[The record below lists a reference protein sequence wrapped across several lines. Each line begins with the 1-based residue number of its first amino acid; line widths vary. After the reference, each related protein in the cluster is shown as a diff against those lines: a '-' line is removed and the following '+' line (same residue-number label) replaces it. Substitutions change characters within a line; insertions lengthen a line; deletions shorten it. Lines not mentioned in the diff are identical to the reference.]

1 MRPEYIFMDLDGT
14 ISDPKEGITKAVAHA
29 LSYYGIQVENLDTL
43 EKFIGPPLLDSF
55 QDFYGFSEEQ
65 SREAV
70 GKYREYFSRQGLF
83 ENVLYDGMKEL
94 LAEVTSQ
101 GKKIVIAT
109 SKPEVY
115 TVQILKYFEIEQYF
129 YFVAGSTLDG
139 SRSKKGDVIRYA
151 LDSLKITADQAVM
164 VGDRKHDVI
173 GAKEN
178 DAYMLLTGFGIPNVG
193 KAAAKTIMKRF
204 PSILDLE
211 DADRD
216 ALMEVDDVGEVS
228 ADCIFRFFHDEKN
241 KEMIARL
248 KSLGVNMEA
257 EETETIDSAVSGK
270 TVVIT
275 GTLPTLGRKEAAE
288 LVEKYGGKVSGSV
301 SKKTDYVVAGES
313 AGSKL
318 TKAQE
323 LGITVL
329 TEAELF
335 VLLGISAE
343 NGE

>member
-43 EKFIGPPLLDSF
+43 EKYIGPPLLDSF

-83 ENVLYDGMKEL
+83 ENVLYEGMKEL
-94 LAEVTSQ
+94 LAEVASL

-109 SKPEVY
+109 SN
-115 TVQILKYFEIEQYF
+115 F
-129 YFVAGSTLDG
+129 YFFAGSTLDG

-178 DAYMLLTGFGIPNVG
+178 GMYVIGVLYGYGDRME
-193 KAAAKTIMKRF
+193 
-204 PSILDLE
+204 LE
-211 DADRD
+211 TA
-216 ALMEVDDVGEVS
+216 G
-228 ADCIFRFFHDEKN
+228 ADCIVADVNE
-241 KEMIARL
+241 L
-248 KSLGVNMEA
+248 KV
-257 EETETIDSAVSGK
+257 
-270 TVVIT
+270 
-275 GTLPTLGRKEAAE
+275 
-288 LVEKYGGKVSGSV
+288 
-301 SKKTDYVVAGES
+301 
-313 AGSKL
+313 KL
-318 TKAQE
+318 NN
-323 LGITVL
+323 I
-329 TEAELF
+329 
-335 VLLGISAE
+335 
-343 NGE
+343 

>member
-55 QDFYGFSEEQ
+55 QDFYGFS
-65 SREAV
+65 
-70 GKYREYFSRQGLF
+70 
-83 ENVLYDGMKEL
+83 
-94 LAEVTSQ
+94 VTSQ

-115 TVQILKYFEIEQYF
+115 TVQILKYFESEQYF

-178 DAYMLLTGFGIPNVG
+178 GMYVIGVLYGYGDRME
-193 KAAAKTIMKRF
+193 
-204 PSILDLE
+204 LE
-211 DADRD
+211 TA
-216 ALMEVDDVGEVS
+216 G
-228 ADCIFRFFHDEKN
+228 ADCIVADVNE
-241 KEMIARL
+241 L
-248 KSLGVNMEA
+248 KV
-257 EETETIDSAVSGK
+257 
-270 TVVIT
+270 
-275 GTLPTLGRKEAAE
+275 
-288 LVEKYGGKVSGSV
+288 
-301 SKKTDYVVAGES
+301 
-313 AGSKL
+313 KL
-318 TKAQE
+318 NN
-323 LGITVL
+323 I
-329 TEAELF
+329 
-335 VLLGISAE
+335 
-343 NGE
+343 

>member
-55 QDFYGFSEEQ
+55 QDFY
-65 SREAV
+65 

-151 LDSLKITADQAVM
+151 LDSLKITADQAVV

-178 DAYMLLTGFGIPNVG
+178 GMYVIGVLYGYGDRME
-193 KAAAKTIMKRF
+193 
-204 PSILDLE
+204 LE
-211 DADRD
+211 TA
-216 ALMEVDDVGEVS
+216 G
-228 ADCIFRFFHDEKN
+228 ADCIVADVNE
-241 KEMIARL
+241 L
-248 KSLGVNMEA
+248 KV
-257 EETETIDSAVSGK
+257 
-270 TVVIT
+270 
-275 GTLPTLGRKEAAE
+275 
-288 LVEKYGGKVSGSV
+288 
-301 SKKTDYVVAGES
+301 
-313 AGSKL
+313 KL
-318 TKAQE
+318 NN
-323 LGITVL
+323 I
-329 TEAELF
+329 
-335 VLLGISAE
+335 
-343 NGE
+343 

>member
-94 LAEVTSQ
+94 LAEV
-101 GKKIVIAT
+101 
-109 SKPEVY
+109 Y

-129 YFVAGSTLDG
+129 YFFAGSTLDG

-178 DAYMLLTGFGIPNVG
+178 GMYVIGVLYGYGDRME
-193 KAAAKTIMKRF
+193 
-204 PSILDLE
+204 LE
-211 DADRD
+211 TA
-216 ALMEVDDVGEVS
+216 G
-228 ADCIFRFFHDEKN
+228 ADCIVADVNE
-241 KEMIARL
+241 L
-248 KSLGVNMEA
+248 KV
-257 EETETIDSAVSGK
+257 
-270 TVVIT
+270 
-275 GTLPTLGRKEAAE
+275 
-288 LVEKYGGKVSGSV
+288 
-301 SKKTDYVVAGES
+301 
-313 AGSKL
+313 KL
-318 TKAQE
+318 NN
-323 LGITVL
+323 I
-329 TEAELF
+329 
-335 VLLGISAE
+335 
-343 NGE
+343 

>member
-55 QDFYGFSEEQ
+55 QD
-65 SREAV
+65 
-70 GKYREYFSRQGLF
+70 
-83 ENVLYDGMKEL
+83 VLYDGMKEL

-178 DAYMLLTGFGIPNVG
+178 GMYVIGVLYGYGDRME
-193 KAAAKTIMKRF
+193 
-204 PSILDLE
+204 LE
-211 DADRD
+211 TA
-216 ALMEVDDVGEVS
+216 G
-228 ADCIFRFFHDEKN
+228 ADCIVADVNE
-241 KEMIARL
+241 L
-248 KSLGVNMEA
+248 KV
-257 EETETIDSAVSGK
+257 
-270 TVVIT
+270 
-275 GTLPTLGRKEAAE
+275 
-288 LVEKYGGKVSGSV
+288 
-301 SKKTDYVVAGES
+301 
-313 AGSKL
+313 KL
-318 TKAQE
+318 NN
-323 LGITVL
+323 I
-329 TEAELF
+329 
-335 VLLGISAE
+335 
-343 NGE
+343 

>member
-1 MRPEYIFMDLDGT
+1 MRPEYIFMDLDGRFQ
-14 ISDPKEGITKAVAHA
+14 IRKRESQRRWHMHFRIMESRLKFR
-29 LSYYGIQVENLDTL
+29 YL

-178 DAYMLLTGFGIPNVG
+178 GMYVIGVLYGYGDRME
-193 KAAAKTIMKRF
+193 
-204 PSILDLE
+204 LE
-211 DADRD
+211 TAGAD
-216 ALMEVDDVGEVS
+216 
-228 ADCIFRFFHDEKN
+228 
-241 KEMIARL
+241 
-248 KSLGVNMEA
+248 
-257 EETETIDSAVSGK
+257 
-270 TVVIT
+270 
-275 GTLPTLGRKEAAE
+275 
-288 LVEKYGGKVSGSV
+288 
-301 SKKTDYVVAGES
+301 
-313 AGSKL
+313 
-318 TKAQE
+318 
-323 LGITVL
+323 
-329 TEAELF
+329 
-335 VLLGISAE
+335 
-343 NGE
+343 

>member
-129 YFVAGSTLDG
+129 YFFAGSTLDG
-139 SRSKKGDVIRYA
+139 SRSKK
-151 LDSLKITADQAVM
+151 VM
-164 VGDRKHDVI
+164 
-173 GAKEN
+173 
-178 DAYMLLTGFGIPNVG
+178 
-193 KAAAKTIMKRF
+193 
-204 PSILDLE
+204 
-211 DADRD
+211 
-216 ALMEVDDVGEVS
+216 
-228 ADCIFRFFHDEKN
+228 
-241 KEMIARL
+241 
-248 KSLGVNMEA
+248 
-257 EETETIDSAVSGK
+257 
-270 TVVIT
+270 
-275 GTLPTLGRKEAAE
+275 
-288 LVEKYGGKVSGSV
+288 
-301 SKKTDYVVAGES
+301 
-313 AGSKL
+313 
-318 TKAQE
+318 
-323 LGITVL
+323 
-329 TEAELF
+329 
-335 VLLGISAE
+335 
-343 NGE
+343 

>member
-164 VGDRKHDVI
+164 VGDR
-173 GAKEN
+173 
-178 DAYMLLTGFGIPNVG
+178 T
-193 KAAAKTIMKRF
+193 
-204 PSILDLE
+204 
-211 DADRD
+211 
-216 ALMEVDDVGEVS
+216 
-228 ADCIFRFFHDEKN
+228 
-241 KEMIARL
+241 
-248 KSLGVNMEA
+248 
-257 EETETIDSAVSGK
+257 
-270 TVVIT
+270 
-275 GTLPTLGRKEAAE
+275 
-288 LVEKYGGKVSGSV
+288 
-301 SKKTDYVVAGES
+301 
-313 AGSKL
+313 
-318 TKAQE
+318 
-323 LGITVL
+323 
-329 TEAELF
+329 
-335 VLLGISAE
+335 
-343 NGE
+343 

>member
-29 LSYYGIQVENLDTL
+29 LSYYGIRVKNLDTL

-94 LAEVTSQ
+94 LAEVASL

-178 DAYMLLTGFGIPNVG
+178 GMYVIGVLYGYGDRAELEEQLFHIEEYVGMVLTYMRCEGHMSDFV
-193 KAAAKTIMKRF
+193 MKRF
-204 PSILDLE
+204 PLDRPIREAVRKYRRLFIKKGIALE
-211 DADRD
+211 YGGTEAF
-216 ALMEVDDVGEVS
+216 AVG
-228 ADCIFRFFHDEKN
+228 DEKWVAFVIEQIVSN
-241 KEMIARL
+241 SLKYTEKGSRL
-248 KSLGVNMEA
+248 TRRHMHRGYGDRNFSRRSSPHIGKRVYGV
-257 EETETIDSAVSGK
+257 
-270 TVVIT
+270 
-275 GTLPTLGRKEAAE
+275 
-288 LVEKYGGKVSGSV
+288 
-301 SKKTDYVVAGES
+301 
-313 AGSKL
+313 
-318 TKAQE
+318 
-323 LGITVL
+323 
-329 TEAELF
+329 
-335 VLLGISAE
+335 
-343 NGE
+343 

>member
-1 MRPEYIFMDLDGT
+1 MQFQWYPGHM
-14 ISDPKEGITKAVAHA
+14 TKAKRQMQEDIKLIDLVIELVDARIPLA
-29 LSYYGIQVENLDTL
+29 SRNPDIDELGKNKARLILMNKSDLSDAGRNREWSDFFREKGYYVVCLDARS
-43 EKFIGPPLLDSF
+43 K
-55 QDFYGFSEEQ
+55 
-65 SREAV
+65 A
-70 GKYREYFSRQGLF
+70 
-83 ENVLYDGMKEL
+83 GMKD
-94 LAEVTSQ
+94 VTNVVMEAC
-101 GKKIVIAT
+101 KEKI
-109 SKPEVY
+109 E
-115 TVQILKYFEIEQYF
+115 
-129 YFVAGSTLDG
+129 
-139 SRSKKGDVIRYA
+139 R
-151 LDSLKITADQAVM
+151 
-164 VGDRKHDVI
+164 DRKRGIKNRPVR
-173 GAKEN
+173 A
-178 DAYMLLTGFGIPNVG
+178 MVVGIPNVG

-204 PSILDLE
+204 SSILDLE